1 MKHFRGFAL
10 GLVLGVGIAFS
21 GLAFAQNTADQNK
34 KTESCCP
41 MESCCCK
48 GDSCPMMKGGKK
60 DGSKSQSAGHEGCCC
75 CGSDSCDMKM
85 KEKSTDAKDMKSKP

>member
-10 GLVLGVGIAFS
+10 GLALGVGIAFS

-34 KTESCCP
+34 KTESCCA

-48 GDSCPMMKGGKK
+48 GDSCSMMKGGKK
-60 DGSKSQSAGHEGCCC
+60 EGSMNHSDKHEGCCC
-75 CGSDSCDMKM
+75 CGSDSCHMKM
-85 KEKSTDAKDMKSKP
+85 KDKDKQKG